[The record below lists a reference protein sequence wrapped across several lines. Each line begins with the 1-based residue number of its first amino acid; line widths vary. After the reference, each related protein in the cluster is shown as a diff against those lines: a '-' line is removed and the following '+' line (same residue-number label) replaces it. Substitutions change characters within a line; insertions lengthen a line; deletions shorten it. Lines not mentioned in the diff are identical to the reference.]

1 MWTLPHRCEMLD
13 HIEQPDQYILLLY
26 PRDHLKTSSVT
37 SYLIKAL
44 LFNPSLRV
52 LCVSNT
58 KELAI
63 QNVGAIKAPMENN
76 EKIVRD
82 FGEVKGE
89 PWGTEKFTLRRPPS
103 PGKEPS
109 CIARSVGAS
118 ALGMHFDI
126 IWCDD
131 IVATETQWT
140 EDQRRK
146 IWDWFATT
154 LIPCLDARGKLIMTG
169 TRKNLEDIYIRS
181 LVRPLTQS

>member
-89 PWGTEKFTLRRPPS
+89 PWGTGDVANTFSGKGICRVSGLRC
-103 PGKEPS
+103 G
-109 CIARSVGAS
+109 GN
-118 ALGMHFDI
+118 
-126 IWCDD
+126 
-131 IVATETQWT
+131 
-140 EDQRRK
+140 RR
-146 IWDWFATT
+146 
-154 LIPCLDARGKLIMTG
+154 
-169 TRKNLEDIYIRS
+169 
-181 LVRPLTQS
+181 